1 MRENDPGLEALTRAR
16 PEALD
21 PGRLSGSR
29 RQHDDLVTI
38 MSSPRAVEESRAVR
52 ARRRLAIPVAGAAVA
67 VAGVVVVVSA
77 LSWAPTANHSP
88 ADAGPA
94 PTTHSVPDGHVV
106 LLDMAKAAEHET
118 GSGDYWEQ
126 DTTNGNI
133 GIVTGAQ
140 PYAMLDTSGERWSIG
155 VRPGEQSLWQADVGA
170 NTQPRTAQDH
180 ARWVAAGS
188 PSQVDIDSGLRK
200 TGETS
205 DAKLMDT
212 IGPRHMYE
220 ETTNSGNDILAI
232 GDENVTFADLQK
244 LPSDVTGLTT
254 FLKQRYARANG
265 SDGGDFTWWMFA
277 QASNLITEPVS
288 AQVRASAYRIIAN
301 LPGIT
306 SLGEV
311 TDALGRTGVGVAL
324 APFQQGNMGTEQEEI
339 VVDPAT
345 NTLLANQTVLRT
357 PSPLARQAGL
367 TPGTPVVY
375 TATTSIGWTN
385 QPLKG

>member
-16 PEALD
+16 PDALD
-21 PGRLSGSR
+21 PERLSGSR

-38 MSSPRAVEESRAVR
+38 MASPRRAEGSRTVR
-52 ARRRLAIPVAGAAVA
+52 SRRRLAIPVAGAAVA

-77 LSWAPTANHSP
+77 LSWAPARHAP
-88 ADAGPA
+88 ADAAPA

-106 LLDMAKAAEHET
+106 LLDMAKAVEREA
-118 GSGDYWEQ
+118 GSGDYWEL
-126 DTTNGNI
+126 DTKTGDI

-140 PYAMLDTSGERWSIG
+140 AYAVLDTSGERWSIG

-180 ARWVAAGS
+180 ARWLAAGS
-188 PSQVDIDSGLRK
+188 PSHVDIDTGLRK
-200 TGETS
+200 PGETS
-205 DAKLMDT
+205 DSKLMEN
-212 IGPRHMYE
+212 IGPRHTFE
-220 ETTNSGNDILAI
+220 ETTNSGNDILSV

-244 LPSDVTGLTT
+244 LPGDVAGLTT
-254 FLKQRYARANG
+254 FLRQQYTRDNG
-265 SDGGDFTWWMFA
+265 TETADYTWWMFA
-277 QASNLITEPVS
+277 QASNFITEPVS
-288 AQVRASAYRIIAN
+288 AQVRASAYRIIAS

-324 APFQQGNMGTEQEEI
+324 PPFQQGNMGTEQEEI

-345 NTLLANQTVLRT
+345 NTLLATQTVLIT
-357 PSPLARQAGL
+357 PSPLARQVGL
-367 TPGTPVVY
+367 TPGTPVFY

>member
-21 PGRLSGSR
+21 PARLSGSR

-38 MSSPRAVEESRAVR
+38 MASPRRTEGPRTVR

-77 LSWAPTANHSP
+77 LSWAPASHAP
-88 ADAGPA
+88 ADAAPA

-106 LLDMAKAAEHET
+106 LLDMAKAVEHET

-126 DTTNGNI
+126 DTKTGNI

-140 PYAMLDTSGERWSIG
+140 PYAVLDTSGERWSIG

-170 NTQPRTAQDH
+170 NTQPRTAADR
-180 ARWVAAGS
+180 ARWLAAGS
-188 PSQVDIDSGLRK
+188 PAQVDIDAGLRK
-200 TGETS
+200 TGESS
-205 DAKLMDT
+205 DAKLMEN
-212 IGPRHMYE
+212 IGPRHMFE
-220 ETTNSGNDILAI
+220 ETTNSGDDILSV
-232 GDENVTFADLQK
+232 GDENVTFADLGK
-244 LPSDVTGLTT
+244 LPSDVAGLTA
-254 FLKQRYARANG
+254 FLRQRYARDNG
-265 SDGGDFTWWMFA
+265 ADTADVTWWMFD
-277 QASNLITEPVS
+277 QASNVITEPVS
-288 AQVRASAYRIIAN
+288 AQVRASAYRIIAS

-324 APFQQGNMGTEQEEI
+324 APFQQGNMGTEREEI
-339 VVDPAT
+339 IVDPAT
-345 NTLLANQTVLRT
+345 NTLLANQTVLIT
-357 PSPLARQAGL
+357 PSPLARQVGL